1 MHLYPHQQT
10 SYCNASNCCL
20 FVSLA
25 NFYSIPAKE
34 GFFLMNR
41 YCHRKSRL
49 SENDSI
55 YIRLL
60 NYLSICIIPI
70 KNYREIIVFIRL
82 KNGGVD
88 RTRTDYLS
96 NANAALYQMSYY
108 PTRLYYIKNFKQQ
121 QNLAG
126 EAHEVKSFLFFDCC
140 APTLGLHVFVF
151 NCARRFTPSAH
162 QPFLY
167 YHKQIYLQMTE
178 RADYDYI

>member
-108 PTRLYYIKNFKQQ
+108 PTRLYYIKTSSNNKTSPEKPTRLSHFCF
-121 QNLAG
+121 LTAVRPPWG
-126 EAHEVKSFLFFDCC
+126 FTFLFLIVLDGS
-140 APTLGLHVFVF
+140 PRLHTSHFYITTS
-151 NCARRFTPSAH
+151 RFIC
-162 QPFLY
+162 
-167 YHKQIYLQMTE
+167 K
-178 RADYDYI
+178 